1 MALRARAGLAWKCA
15 HNWGDHPLTSH
26 RVEGHQS
33 ERNTRQ
39 ATSRSFPPQ
48 HEKSSLVSRLEE
60 TWEKLPV
67 HIQGEEKQSV
77 VKKKIKSWAG
87 RDDGGGRR
95 TGFHTRDQQP
105 AL

>member
-1 MALRARAGLAWKCA
+1 
-15 HNWGDHPLTSH
+15 
-26 RVEGHQS
+26 VERHQS

-48 HEKSSLVSRLEE
+48 YEKSSLVSRLVE

-87 RDDGGGRR
+87 RDGGGGGRR
-95 TGFHTRDQQP
+95 ILNKRILDSQTRSIKRVTV
-105 AL
+105 LI